1 MKRAT
6 RELVELR
13 RDALLRK
20 LISIEELTDAWG
32 EIVRSV
38 RQLAVSIPARCQ
50 EAMPHLRFE
59 DFETFR
65 KIVREVLTEPRR
77 SRPTTRQSLQAAK
90 RTISRQSSN
99 ANEGVRQDPARS
111 SVADFETERKGEQFL
126 LKPSYRY
133 ADARRLKS
141 SGPLAFR
148 SSRDGYVR
156 RQSNSAGIVRSR
168 AWIAIFHQ
176 FAVSSFLSLMSM
188 HQ

>member
-1 MKRAT
+1 M
-6 RELVELR
+6 ELR

-133 ADARRLKS
+133 ADARRLNPPVLWPLGRAETVMSGGSQIRPASCGREPGSQFFINSQCHHSYPSCRCINKS
-141 SGPLAFR
+141 
-148 SSRDGYVR
+148 YVDE
-156 RQSNSAGIVRSR
+156 S
-168 AWIAIFHQ
+168 
-176 FAVSSFLSLMSM
+176 
-188 HQ
+188 